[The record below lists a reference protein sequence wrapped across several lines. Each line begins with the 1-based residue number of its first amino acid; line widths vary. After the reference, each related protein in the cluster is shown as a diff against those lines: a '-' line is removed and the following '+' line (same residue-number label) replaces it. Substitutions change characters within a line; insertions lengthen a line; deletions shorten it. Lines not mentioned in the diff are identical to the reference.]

1 MNLIGTG
8 GALVAHMAASG
19 GAPVNASV
27 SQNCRVAYLFL
38 FLALASHVVRARESE
53 RERERARESESSVV
67 SEASEG
73 E

>member
-53 RERERARESESSVV
+53 RESESSVV
-67 SEASEG
+67 REASEG

>member
-19 GAPVNASV
+19 GTPVNASV

-53 RERERARESESSVV
+53 RESESSVV
-67 SEASEG
+67 REASEG

>member
-8 GALVAHMAASG
+8 GALVAHMAVSG

-53 RERERARESESSVV
+53 SSVV

-73 E
+73 ELHSKRARE

>member
-38 FLALASHVVRARESE
+38 FLALASHVVRN
-53 RERERARESESSVV
+53 ERARESESSVV

>member
-8 GALVAHMAASG
+8 GALVAHMAVSG

-38 FLALASHVVRARESE
+38 FIALASHVVRARESGE
-53 RERERARESESSVV
+53 PERAGCTLR
-67 SEASEG
+67 AP
-73 E
+73 